1 MRKMNRM
8 SFCGIAALLG
18 ITVFGCGGESLPKRV
33 PVSGSVTYKGKAVE
47 GATVGFLGEGAPRIA
62 SGVTDK
68 DGKFTLTTYEPN
80 DGAIPGKHTVT
91 VTKTEQGSDLMETT
105 DRNANADPE
114 AAGDAYA
121 KSMARAAKDPKQGAK
136 DLLPAVYSSP
146 NTSPLRETV
155 NETGPNEISIQLK

>member
-8 SFCGIAALLG
+8 RFFAIALLG
-18 ITVFGCGGESLPKRV
+18 VPLFGCGGESLPKRV

-47 GATVGFLGEGAPRIA
+47 GATVGFLCEGAPRMA
-62 SGVTDK
+62 SGITDK

-91 VTKTEQGSDLMETT
+91 VTKMDKTSDLMEAQ

-114 AAGDAYA
+114 AAGDAYGKA
-121 KSMARAAKDPKQGAK
+121 MARAAKDPKQGAK
-136 DLLPAVYSSP
+136 DVLPAVYSSP
-146 NTSPLRETV
+146 TTSPLRETV
-155 NETGPNEISIQLK
+155 NETGPNVIPIQIQ